1 MESNS
6 IQYRENDKGVSIQS
20 PSSPRIVR
28 PSLIAPS
35 VNAGNQSIPSS
46 SVGHSKSRPP
56 VASGRGRPNN
66 RERSKSKRPKSRGAS
81 KKPEARS
88 WAAVAS
94 AANKGYDLDYTA
106 PQIVNNK
113 PVIHMDESD
122 LQAADPKL
130 YDCLVGYFIG
140 RKLPFKVVEEALRR
154 ACGPMLLEVL
164 SNGRGVYLLRITDKE
179 FRRRILEGGPITVA
193 RIPFILQQWQPGVEL
208 KKDIHMTVPVW
219 VRLKNL
225 PFAYWSVQS
234 IGKVAS
240 AIGRP
245 LYVDKRT
252 EQMSMLSFARVCV
265 EITVQQTFCETI
277 DLITDGKTDVVEVEF
292 EWKPVAC
299 LKCGV
304 FGHSCKET
312 RAGFSTKAS
321 AQDKATAQSNP
332 EAATIS
338 AKGKEVALPTPAGK
352 DVDNSHSHQ
361 AGVASVRPF
370 AGGNINRTLF
380 VGESSAPQAVPRGP
394 SNPPDTHPCV
404 PVPSEPANDSQL
416 GWNHVKRKN
425 NKKKKKKQA
434 AREAAALAR
443 DRQMAVA
450 KTSFGLFPLPLTE
463 EDPPNLKSA
472 LAEDES
478 SDEICN
484 SSLHEGS
491 SDDDSQAV
499 GKPVP
504 KGPTAGSRT
513 SKRR

>member
-1 MESNS
+1 
-6 IQYRENDKGVSIQS
+6 
-20 PSSPRIVR
+20 
-28 PSLIAPS
+28 
-35 VNAGNQSIPSS
+35 
-46 SVGHSKSRPP
+46 
-56 VASGRGRPNN
+56 
-66 RERSKSKRPKSRGAS
+66 
-81 KKPEARS
+81 
-88 WAAVAS
+88 
-94 AANKGYDLDYTA
+94 
-106 PQIVNNK
+106 
-113 PVIHMDESD
+113 
-122 LQAADPKL
+122 
-130 YDCLVGYFIG
+130 
-140 RKLPFKVVEEALRR
+140 
-154 ACGPMLLEVL
+154 MLLEVL

-179 FRRRILEGGPITVA
+179 FMRRILEGGPITVA

-219 VRLKNL
+219 VRLRNL
-225 PFAYWSVQS
+225 PFAYWSAQS

-299 LKCGV
+299 LKCGM

-312 RAGFSTKAS
+312 CAGFSAEAS

-332 EAATIS
+332 EAASIS
-338 AKGKEVALPTPAGK
+338 AKGKEVALPTPAVE

-361 AGVASVRPF
+361 AGVAFAGPS

-380 VGESSAPQAVPRGP
+380 VGESSAPQAVSRGP
-394 SNPPDTHPCV
+394 SDPHDTHPCV
-404 PVPSEPANDSQL
+404 PVSSEPANDSQL

-425 NKKKKKKQA
+425 NKKKKKKQVS
-434 AREAAALAR
+434 REAAALAR

-450 KTSFGLFPLPLTE
+450 KTLFGLFPLTKEGQALNRDPSSHKESSHLEAHTPVSKE
-463 EDPPNLKSA
+463 ASPSADPPNLKSA

-504 KGPTAGSRT
+504 KGPAAGSRT